1 MIARAFLVYS
11 AWGASASAKEPS
23 MAHLVKALQD
33 LRQRRGLTTGQFVY
47 TLFLE
52 MHFQPAVFVRPLAAK
67 NSRGTKKW
75 MLSGRCIK
83 CKRKS
88 TVDDME
94 LLRYSH
100 FQALSLL
107 MSLRLFRAKTQAW
120 TWTNETRS
128 GNGFNETWCAGYGL
142 LLGFS
147 ASWCITSAWLSGATG
162 PVEFLFTVC
171 FTLVGF
177 LLRDGL
183 L

>member
-100 FQALSLL
+100 FQA
-107 MSLRLFRAKTQAW
+107 FCHY
-120 TWTNETRS
+120 
-128 GNGFNETWCAGYGL
+128 WC
-142 LLGFS
+142 
-147 ASWCITSAWLSGATG
+147 LSGFFVPKRKLELG
-162 PVEFLFTVC
+162 PMRPEVAMASTKLDVQGMVFFLASLHLGALHLHGYQVPR
-171 FTLVGF
+171 G
-177 LLRDGL
+177 R
-183 L
+183 